1 MFNQINNTMK
11 RILMYMAMALGVFAS
26 WSCDPQT
33 EPTPEPEPDP
43 KPALQSFEVN
53 VDGVTETTVTYTVTP
68 ALLDKE
74 YLAVVKTAASLEGL
88 EDEAIVEAVFAD
100 VKAAAEAENTTF
112 EAKMAKLAVKG
123 VSDKV
128 EIDGLAADTE
138 YALVVFGVDPAKA
151 WEYTTF
157 PEVKEFKTNAVEII
171 EYTFD
176 VTTTVENNTVSFHVV
191 PSDNNISWHL
201 LTVTKAM
208 YDAYTDPAGDYQ
220 WTKDVF
226 YQAYAE
232 NEIQTYAGMGYT
244 EEQILAAMFLK
255 GEQNLYAE
263 GLNAN
268 TEYVY
273 LIAAFEIDGQN
284 LLIASEPSE
293 GTYTTGDVAKTEL
306 TFDISVTDVDQMR
319 AAIKIT
325 PSDLEAPYC
334 WIVQEYDGVS
344 TPTEVMD
351 GIVAANKMFLDMG
364 FMSSYGVQ
372 DYTGGPDSPYKY
384 KVGAPDTDFCVIA
397 FGYAGGV
404 TSEPEMVTF
413 RTLPGGSAADCTF
426 EAALQEVST
435 YGFSFKVTPSDPT
448 TYFTGDVCLASEYD
462 EATIAAEI
470 EAGIQDLY
478 DMQAMFGSPMEMS
491 ALIANYFWNGE
502 SVMDASG
509 LTPDTEYTMYIVA
522 LDQKTGKVAKVHEFP
537 AFAKTK
543 PVGTVVPELELI
555 GYFSG
560 DDENGAVFG
569 QPAATAGKCIAVVKY
584 NADPTAAVYG
594 GILEG
599 NGMDTEQYP
608 DETIQNMLAG
618 YWQQINMNEPYSFFL
633 MNWDAD
639 QTAFSY
645 AVDAN
650 GGEGAIDRI
659 LLNCSEANKT
669 DISVLFDL
677 IDQVYG
683 TSSTT
688 ATAASLNISEVKGE
702 PTVTV
707 REKNEII
714 TAEMSSEPAIPY
726 VQQRTLKTGNLMQLD
741 FVPAFWTK

>member
-1 MFNQINNTMK
+1 
-11 RILMYMAMALGVFAS
+11 MAMALGLALIS
-26 WSCDPQT
+26 GCEKPAPS
-33 EPTPEPEPDP
+33 PTPDP
-43 KPALQSFEVN
+43 KPEPPQPALQSFEVAVN
-53 VDGVTETTVTYTVTP
+53 AVTETSMTYTVTP
-68 ALLDKE
+68 SVLDQE
-74 YLAVVKTAASLEGL
+74 YIAVVKTKESLAALQ
-88 EDEAIVEAVFAD
+88 DEQIVETVFED
-100 VKAAAEAENTTF
+100 IKAAASSAGITF
-112 EAKMAKLAVKG
+112 NEKMAAIAAKG
-123 VSDKV
+123 VSENV
-128 EIDGLAADTE
+128 EITGLAVDTE
-138 YALVVFGVDPAKA
+138 YSLVVFGVDPSKD

-157 PEVKEFKTNAVEII
+157 PVVKDFKTNAVEVV

-176 VTTTVENNTVSFHVV
+176 VTATVEYNTVSFQVV
-191 PSDNNISWHL
+191 PSDNTVAWHL
-201 LTVTKAM
+201 ITVPKDM
-208 YDAYTDPAGDYQ
+208 YDYYTDPAGETA
-220 WTKDVF
+220 WTKEIF
-226 YQAYAE
+226 YQAYVE
-232 NEIQTYAGMGYT
+232 SEIQSYAEAGYT
-244 EEQILAAMFLK
+244 EDEILATMFLT
-255 GEQNLYAE
+255 GEQSLYAE

-273 LIAAFEIDGQN
+273 FVAAFKIEGTQ
-284 LLIASEPSE
+284 LYIASEIAE
-293 GTYTTGDVAKTEL
+293 GAYTTGEAPKTGL

-325 PSDLEAPYC
+325 PSDLSAPYC

-413 RTLPGGSAADCTF
+413 RTLPGGAAADCTF

-470 EAGIQDLY
+470 EAGIQELY

-618 YWQQINMNEPYSFFL
+618 NWQQIDMTAPYSFFL

-669 DISVLFDL
+669 DISVLLDL
-677 IDQVYG
+677 IEQVYG

-688 ATAASLNISEVKGE
+688 ASVASLNVSEVKGE

-707 REKNEII
+707 REKEEVIAAEV
-714 TAEMSSEPAIPY
+714 TAEPAIPY

-741 FVPAFWTK
+741 FVPAFWAR

>member
-1 MFNQINNTMK
+1 
-11 RILMYMAMALGVFAS
+11 MAMALGGFAL
-26 WSCDPQT
+26 WSCDPKT

-53 VDGVTETTVTYTVTP
+53 VDGVTETTVTYTVSP

-74 YLAVVKTAASLEGL
+74 YLAVVKTAASLDGL

-112 EAKMAKLAVKG
+112 DAKMAKLAVKG

-157 PEVKEFKTNAVEII
+157 PEVKDFKTNAVELI

-226 YQAYAE
+226 YQAYVESEINSYAE
-232 NEIQTYAGMGYT
+232 AGYT
-244 EEQILAAMFLK
+244 NEQILAAMFLT
-255 GEQNLYAE
+255 GEQSLYAE

-273 LIAAFEIDGQN
+273 LVAAFVIDGTN
-284 LLIASEPSE
+284 LQIASAITD
-293 GTYTTGDVAKTEL
+293 GTYTTGEAPQTGL

-325 PSDLEAPYC
+325 PSDLSAPFC
-334 WIVQEYDGVS
+334 WIVQQYDGVS
-344 TPTEVMD
+344 TPTDVMNE
-351 GIVAANKMFLDMG
+351 IIAANQMFLDMG

-372 DYTGGPDSPYKY
+372 DYTGGPGSPYKY
-384 KVGAPDTDFCVIA
+384 KVGTPDTDFCVIA

-413 RTLPGGSAADCTF
+413 HTLPGGDPADCTF
-426 EAALQEVST
+426 TAVLQDVTT
-435 YGFSFKVTPSDPT
+435 YGFSFTVTPSDPT
-448 TYFTGDVCLASEYD
+448 VYFTGDVCLASEYD
-462 EATIAAEI
+462 ETTIAADI
-470 EAGIQDLY
+470 EAGIQELY

-509 LTPDTEYTMYIVA
+509 LNPDTEYTMYIVA
-522 LDQKTGKVAKVHEFP
+522 LDQKTGKVAKIHEFP

-543 PVGTVVPELELI
+543 PVGTVVPEQELI

-584 NADPTAAVYG
+584 NADPTATVYG

-608 DETIQNMLAG
+608 DAAIQSILGANWM
-618 YWQQINMNEPYSFFL
+618 QINMNEPYSFFL

-650 GGEGAIDRI
+650 GGEGAIDRL

-677 IDQVYG
+677 IAQVYP
-683 TSSTT
+683 SSTT
-688 ATAASLNISEVKGE
+688 ASVASLNVSEVRGE

-707 REKNEII
+707 RAKNEII
-714 TAEMSSEPAIPY
+714 TSAMSSEPAIPY
-726 VQQRTLKTGNLMQLD
+726 IQQRTLKTGSLMQLD
-741 FVPAFWTK
+741 YVPAFWTK

>member
-1 MFNQINNTMK
+1 
-11 RILMYMAMALGVFAS
+11 V
-26 WSCDPQT
+26 
-33 EPTPEPEPDP
+33 
-43 KPALQSFEVN
+43 EV
-53 VDGVTETTVTYTVTP
+53 
-68 ALLDKE
+68 
-74 YLAVVKTAASLEGL
+74 
-88 EDEAIVEAVFAD
+88 
-100 VKAAAEAENTTF
+100 
-112 EAKMAKLAVKG
+112 
-123 VSDKV
+123 
-128 EIDGLAADTE
+128 DGLASDTE
-138 YALVVFGVDPAKA
+138 YALIVFGVDPAKA

-157 PEVKEFKTNAVEII
+157 PEVKGFKTNAVEVV

-176 VTTTVENNTVSFHVV
+176 VTATVENNTVSFQVV
-191 PSDNNISWHL
+191 PSDNTVAWHL
-201 LTVTKAM
+201 LTVTKEM
-208 YDAYTDPAGDYQ
+208 YDYYTDPEGEA
-220 WTKDVF
+220 WTKEVF
-226 YQAYAE
+226 YQAYVE
-232 NEIQTYAGMGYT
+232 SEINNYAQAGYT
-244 EEQILAAMFLK
+244 EAQILEAMFLT
-255 GEQNLYAE
+255 GEQSLYAE

-268 TEYVY
+268 TEYIY
-273 LIAAFEIDGQN
+273 LIAAFEIDGTQ
-284 LLIASEPSE
+284 LYVASEIAD
-293 GTYTTGDVAKTEL
+293 GTYTTGEAPKTGL

-325 PSDLEAPYC
+325 PSDLSAPYC

-344 TPTEVMD
+344 TPTDVMNE
-351 GIVAANKMFLDMG
+351 IIAANQMWLDMG

-372 DYTGGPDSPYKY
+372 DYTGGPGSPYKY
-384 KVGAPDTDFCVIA
+384 KVGTPDTDFCVIA

-404 TSEPEMVTF
+404 TSDPEMVTF
-413 RTLPGGSAADCTF
+413 RTLPGGAAADCTF

-470 EAGIQDLY
+470 EAGIQELY
-478 DMQAMFGSPMEMS
+478 DMQAMFGSPIEMS

-584 NADPTAAVYG
+584 NADPTATVYG

-608 DETIQNMLAG
+608 DATIQSILAG
-618 YWQQINMNEPYSFFL
+618 GWLQIDMNEPYSFFL

-650 GGEGAIDRI
+650 GGEGAIDRL

-669 DISVLFDL
+669 DISVLLDL
-677 IDQVYG
+677 IEQVYG

-688 ATAASLNISEVKGE
+688 ASVASLNVSEVKGE

-741 FVPAFWTK
+741 FVHAFWTK

>member
-1 MFNQINNTMK
+1 MF
-11 RILMYMAMALGVFAS
+11 MAMALGALAFQG
-26 WSCDPQT
+26 CDPQDKPI
-33 EPTPEPEPDP
+33 EEEPD

-53 VDGVTETTVTYTVTP
+53 VDGVTETSVTFTVTP

-157 PEVKEFKTNAVEII
+157 PDVKEFKTNAVEVV

-208 YDAYTDPAGDYQ
+208 YDAYTDPAGNYQ

-226 YQAYAE
+226 YQAYTE
-232 NEIQTYAGMGYT
+232 NEIQTYADNGYT

-268 TEYVY
+268 TEYIY
-273 LIAAFEIDGQN
+273 LIAAFVIDGTQ
-284 LLIASEPSE
+284 LYVASEIAD
-293 GTYTTGDVAKTEL
+293 GTYTTGEASKTGL

-325 PSDLEAPYC
+325 PSDLSAPYC

-344 TPTEVMD
+344 TPTDIMNE
-351 GIVAANKMFLDMG
+351 IIAANKTWLDMG

-384 KVGAPDTDFCVIA
+384 KVGSPDTDFCVIA

-413 RTLPGGSAADCTF
+413 RTLPGGAPADCTF

-470 EAGIQDLY
+470 EAGIQELY
-478 DMQAMFGSPMEMS
+478 DMQAMFSPMEMS

-509 LTPDTEYTMYIVA
+509 LTPDTEYTMFIVA

-560 DDENGAVFG
+560 NDENGAVFG
-569 QPAATAGKCIAVVKY
+569 QPDATAGKCIAVVKY
-584 NADPTAAVYG
+584 NADPTATVYG

-645 AVDAN
+645 AIDAN
-650 GGEGAIDRI
+650 GGEGAIDRL

-669 DISVLFDL
+669 DISVLLDL

-688 ATAASLNISEVKGE
+688 ATAASLNVSEVKGE

-741 FVPAFWTK
+741 FVPAFWAR

>member
-1 MFNQINNTMK
+1 MF
-11 RILMYMAMALGVFAS
+11 MAMALGVLAFQG
-26 WSCDPQT
+26 CDPQDQ
-33 EPTPEPEPDP
+33 PVDP
-43 KPALQSFEVN
+43 KPDDPTPALQSFEVN

-157 PEVKEFKTNAVEII
+157 PDVKEFKTNAVEVV

-176 VTTTVENNTVSFHVV
+176 VTATVENNTVSFKVV
-191 PSDNNISWHL
+191 PSDNTVAWHL
-201 LTVTKAM
+201 LTVTKEM
-208 YDAYTDPAGDYQ
+208 YDYYTDPAGEG
-220 WTKDVF
+220 WTKEIF
-226 YQAYAE
+226 YQAYVE
-232 NEIQTYAGMGYT
+232 SEINNYAQAGYT
-244 EEQILAAMFLK
+244 EEQILAAMFLT
-255 GEQNLYAE
+255 GEQSLYAE

-273 LIAAFEIDGQN
+273 LIAAFVIDGTN
-284 LLIASEPSE
+284 LQIASEIAD
-293 GTYTTGDVAKTEL
+293 GTYTTGEAPKTGL

-325 PSDLEAPYC
+325 PSDLSAPYC

-344 TPTEVMD
+344 TPTDVMNE
-351 GIVAANKMFLDMG
+351 IIAANQMWLDMG

-372 DYTGGPDSPYKY
+372 DYTGGPGSPYKY
-384 KVGAPDTDFCVIA
+384 KVGSPDTDFCVIA

-413 RTLPGGSAADCTF
+413 RTLPGGDAADCTF

-470 EAGIQDLY
+470 EAGIQELY

-584 NADPTAAVYG
+584 NADPTATVYG

-608 DETIQNMLAG
+608 DATIQSYLKG

-645 AVDAN
+645 AIDAN
-650 GGEGAIDRI
+650 GGEGAIDRL

-669 DISVLFDL
+669 DISVLLDL
-677 IDQVYG
+677 IEQVYG

-688 ATAASLNISEVKGE
+688 ASVASLNVSEVKGE

-741 FVPAFWTK
+741 FVPAFWAR

>member
-1 MFNQINNTMK
+1 
-11 RILMYMAMALGVFAS
+11 
-26 WSCDPQT
+26 
-33 EPTPEPEPDP
+33 
-43 KPALQSFEVN
+43 
-53 VDGVTETTVTYTVTP
+53 
-68 ALLDKE
+68 
-74 YLAVVKTAASLEGL
+74 
-88 EDEAIVEAVFAD
+88 
-100 VKAAAEAENTTF
+100 
-112 EAKMAKLAVKG
+112 MAKLAVKG
-123 VSDKV
+123 VSENV
-128 EIDGLAADTE
+128 EVDGLASDTE
-138 YALVVFGVDPAKA
+138 YALIVFGVDPAKA

-157 PEVKEFKTNAVEII
+157 PEVKGFKTNAVEVV

-176 VTTTVENNTVSFHVV
+176 VTATVENNTVSFKVV
-191 PSDNNISWHL
+191 PSDNTVAWHL
-201 LTVTKAM
+201 LTVTKEM
-208 YDAYTDPAGDYQ
+208 YDYYTDPEGEA
-220 WTKDVF
+220 WTKEVF
-226 YQAYAE
+226 YQAYVE
-232 NEIQTYAGMGYT
+232 SEINNYAQAGYT
-244 EEQILAAMFLK
+244 EAQILEAMFLT
-255 GEQNLYAE
+255 GEQSLYAE

-268 TEYVY
+268 TEYIY
-273 LIAAFEIDGQN
+273 LIAAFEIDGTQ
-284 LLIASEPSE
+284 LYVASEIAD
-293 GTYTTGDVAKTEL
+293 GTYTTGEAPKTGL

-325 PSDLEAPYC
+325 PSDLSAPYC

-344 TPTEVMD
+344 TPTDVMNE
-351 GIVAANKMFLDMG
+351 IIAANQMWLDMG

-372 DYTGGPDSPYKY
+372 DYTGGPGSPYKY

-404 TSEPEMVTF
+404 TSDPEMVTF
-413 RTLPGGSAADCTF
+413 RTLPGGAAADCTF

-470 EAGIQDLY
+470 EAGIQELY
-478 DMQAMFGSPMEMS
+478 DMQAMFGSPIEMS

-584 NADPTAAVYG
+584 NADPTATVYG

-608 DETIQNMLAG
+608 DATIQSILAG
-618 YWQQINMNEPYSFFL
+618 GWLQIDMNEPYSFFL

-650 GGEGAIDRI
+650 GGEGAIDRL

-669 DISVLFDL
+669 DISVLLDL
-677 IDQVYG
+677 IEQVYG

-688 ATAASLNISEVKGE
+688 ASVASLNVSEVKGE

-707 REKNEII
+707 REKEEVIAAEV
-714 TAEMSSEPAIPY
+714 TAEPAIPY
-726 VQQRTLKTGNLMQLD
+726 VQQRTLKAGNLMQLD
-741 FVPAFWTK
+741 FVPAFWAR

>member
-1 MFNQINNTMK
+1 MF
-11 RILMYMAMALGVFAS
+11 MAMALGALAFQG
-26 WSCDPQT
+26 CDPQDKPI
-33 EPTPEPEPDP
+33 EEEPD

-53 VDGVTETTVTYTVTP
+53 VDGVTETSVTFTVTP

-157 PEVKEFKTNAVEII
+157 PDVKEFKTNAVEII

-208 YDAYTDPAGDYQ
+208 YDAYTDPAGNYQ

-226 YQAYAE
+226 YQAYTE
-232 NEIQTYAGMGYT
+232 NEIQTYADNGYT

-273 LIAAFEIDGQN
+273 LIAAFEIDGKN
-284 LLIASEPSE
+284 LLIASEAAE
-293 GTYTTGDVAKTEL
+293 GTYTTGEASKTGL

-325 PSDLEAPYC
+325 PSDLSAPYC

-344 TPTEVMD
+344 TPTDVMNE
-351 GIVAANKMFLDMG
+351 IIAANKTWLDMG

-372 DYTGGPDSPYKY
+372 DYTGGPGSPHKY
-384 KVGAPDTDFCVIA
+384 KVGSPDTDFCVIA

-413 RTLPGGSAADCTF
+413 RTLPGGAAADCTF
-426 EAALQEVST
+426 EAVLQEVST

-470 EAGIQDLY
+470 EAGIQELY
-478 DMQAMFGSPMEMS
+478 DMQAMFSPMEMS

-509 LTPDTEYTMYIVA
+509 LTPDTEYTMFIVA

-543 PVGTVVPELELI
+543 PVGTVVPDLELI

-560 DDENGAVFG
+560 NDENGAVFG
-569 QPAATAGKCIAVVKY
+569 QPDATAGKCIAVVKY
-584 NADPTAAVYG
+584 NADPTATVYG

-608 DETIQNMLAG
+608 DETIQNMLAS
-618 YWQQINMNEPYSFFL
+618 YWQQIDMAAPYSFFL

-669 DISVLFDL
+669 DISVLLDL

-688 ATAASLNISEVKGE
+688 ATAASLNVSEVKGE

>member
-1 MFNQINNTMK
+1 
-11 RILMYMAMALGVFAS
+11 MYMAMALGVFAL

-33 EPTPEPEPDP
+33 EPTPDPEPDP
-43 KPALQSFEVN
+43 TPALQSFEVN

-74 YLAVVKTAASLEGL
+74 YLAVVKTTASLKGL
-88 EDEAIVEAVFAD
+88 EDEAVVEAVLAD

-112 EAKMAKLAVKG
+112 DAKMAKLAVKG

-128 EIDGLAADTE
+128 EISGLAPETE

-157 PEVKEFKTNAVEII
+157 PEVKEFKTNAVPVV

-176 VTTTVENNTVSFHVV
+176 VTTTVENNTVSFKVV
-191 PSDNNISWHL
+191 PSDNTVAWHL
-201 LTVTKAM
+201 LTVTKEM
-208 YDAYTDPAGDYQ
+208 YDYYTDPAGEG
-220 WTKDVF
+220 WTKEVF
-226 YQAYAE
+226 YQAYVE
-232 NEIQTYAGMGYT
+232 NEINSYAEAGYT
-244 EEQILAAMFLK
+244 NEQILAAMFLT
-255 GEQNLYAE
+255 GEQSLYAE

-273 LIAAFEIDGQN
+273 LIAAFVIDGTN
-284 LLIASEPSE
+284 LQIASKIAD
-293 GTYTTGDVAKTEL
+293 GTYTTGEAPQTGL

-325 PSDLEAPYC
+325 PSDVSAPFC
-334 WIVQEYDGVS
+334 WIVQQYDGVS

-372 DYTGGPDSPYKY
+372 DYTGGPGSPYKY
-384 KVGAPDTDFCVIA
+384 KVGSPDTDFCVIA

-413 RTLPGGSAADCTF
+413 RTLPGGAAEDCTF
-426 EAALQEVST
+426 EASLQEVST

-448 TYFTGDVCLASEYD
+448 IYFTGDVCLPSEYD
-462 EATIAAEI
+462 AATITAEI
-470 EAGIQDLY
+470 EAGIQELY
-478 DMQAMFGSPMEMS
+478 DMQNMFGSATSMS
-491 ALIANYFWNGE
+491 DLIANYFWNGE
-502 SVMDASG
+502 SVMDADN
-509 LTPDTEYTMYIVA
+509 LEPDTEYTMYLIA
-522 LDQKTGKVAKVHEFP
+522 LDQKTGKVARIQEFP

-584 NADPTAAVYG
+584 NADPTATVYG
-594 GILEG
+594 GILDG

-608 DETIQNMLAG
+608 DATIQNYLKG
-618 YWQQINMNEPYSFFL
+618 YWQPIDMTAPYSFFL
-633 MNWDAD
+633 MYWDAD

-650 GGEGAIDRI
+650 GGEGAIARL

-677 IDQVYG
+677 IAQVYPSSAT
-683 TSSTT
+683 TSV
-688 ATAASLNISEVKGE
+688 ASINVSEVKGE

-714 TAEMSSEPAIPY
+714 TAEMSAEPAIPY
-726 VQQRTLKTGNLMQLD
+726 VQQMTLKTGNLMQLD
-741 FVPAFWTK
+741 FLPTFWAR